1 MPAPVDRD
9 LPLSGITVVEFHSV
23 APAPLASRM
32 LSDFGADV
40 ILVERPGGNSAGM
53 PMGDFGPVMSRGK
66 RSIVLDLRD
75 EADLAVARSLAQT
88 ADVLIEGYRP
98 GVLERLGLGPDELMA
113 TNPGLI
119 YTRLTGWGQD
129 GPFAQ
134 RMGHDINYIAVA
146 GALAQVGTAERP
158 VPPSAFVGDFAS
170 GSLMAVIGVLLA
182 LVERTSSGRGQIVD
196 AAIVDGAVHLL
207 SPILEIYN
215 RGRLQPRGGNVM
227 EGEAP
232 YYRAYECADGRWY
245 TVGAVESKLYVNLLA
260 ELEITGVE
268 LADQDDREQWPALRD
283 RIAAVFRTRT
293 RDEWEERLGHLDVSG
308 APVLD
313 IEDLVDNAHIRE
325 RGLIDVREGGWLE
338 ARPAP
343 RLTATPG
350 HAGEVVSESGQHG
363 DEIRAQLERDPGSF
377 PTAVPADTR

>member
-1 MPAPVDRD
+1 MSDRE
-9 LPLSGITVVEFHSV
+9 LPLSGITVVEFHSI

-40 ILVERPGGNSAGM
+40 ILVERPGGNASGM

-75 EADLAVARSLAQT
+75 PSDQAVARSLAES
-88 ADVLIEGYRP
+88 ADVLVEGYRP
-98 GVLERLGLGPDELMA
+98 GVLERLGLGPDELLA
-113 TNPGLI
+113 ANPGLI
-119 YTRLTGWGQD
+119 YTRLSGWGQE
-129 GPFAQ
+129 GPYAQ

-182 LVERTSSGRGQIVD
+182 LAERSRSGRGQVVD

-207 SPILEIYN
+207 SPILEIFN
-215 RGRLQPRGGNVM
+215 RKRLHPRGGNVM
-227 EGEAP
+227 EGETP
-232 YYRAYECADGRWY
+232 YYRVYECSDGRWY
-245 TVGAVESKLYVNLLA
+245 SVGAVEPQLYANLLT
-260 ELEITGVE
+260 ELGITDVDP
-268 LADQDDREQWPALRD
+268 ADQDDRAQWPELRE
-283 RIAAVFRTRT
+283 RIAAIFRSNT
-293 RDEWEERLGHLDVSG
+293 RDHWEEQLGGLDVSG

-313 IEDLVDNAHIRE
+313 IDELADHELIRG
-325 RGLIDVREGGWLE
+325 RSLIEEREGGWLE

-343 RLTATPG
+343 RLAVTPG
-350 HAGEVVSESGQHG
+350 RAGEVVARSGEHG
-363 DEIRAQLERDPGSF
+363 AGIRAQLAREPGVFPRTQRATDP
-377 PTAVPADTR
+377 V